1 MKMGIRVKV
10 DSISK
15 TFGVVQALK
24 SVSIE
29 IRDGEVVGLV
39 GENGAGKSTLLK
51 VLSGTNVADE
61 GHFVLNGSK
70 QSFGSVADATAAG
83 ISMVYQEQS
92 LLPNITVAENIMLGI
107 EGEAIKFGTYSPSKV
122 RKVATEYLKRV
133 NLDIDPRTRTEDLSF
148 GTRQMI
154 EVAKALAV
162 AEFSGHPP
170 VVLLDEPTSVLE
182 RQEIQTLFQVIR
194 SIKKETS
201 VVFISHRLEE
211 VLEIS
216 DRVYVMRDGEVVSEV
231 KPGDVSV
238 DELFSLMVG
247 RDLTQSYFREELT
260 NTPSTESRL
269 EVINLS
275 GDGFTDISFN
285 IKKGEIVSFLG
296 LQDSGREN
304 LGRAIFGALPH
315 TQGLLKLDSATYK
328 AKNTTHAVR
337 SGIGYIPSE
346 RKTDG
351 VILSMSVGENMTL
364 SHPEQIS
371 TLKLFNKKK
380 SREVTSRW
388 IDRLGIK
395 TPSSETPI
403 RSLSGGNQQ
412 KVVLAKWLMD
422 ENLRVLIL
430 DTPTRGLD
438 VGAKTEIYAIL
449 RDLANRGISILFLAD
464 ALEEGIFMSH
474 RLFTMK
480 DGKIS
485 GEFSSAPGSRPERTE
500 VVERML

>member
-1 MKMGIRVKV
+1 MSTRVIVENISVAFGI
-10 DSISK
+10 
-15 TFGVVQALK
+15 VQALK
-24 SVSIE
+24 NVSIK
-29 IRDGEVVGLV
+29 INDGEVVGLV

-51 VLSGTNVADE
+51 VLSGTNQPDD
-61 GHFVLNGSK
+61 GHFILNGKKEFFS
-70 QSFGSVADATAAG
+70 SVADATKSG

-92 LLPNITVAENIMLGI
+92 LLPNITVGENILLGV
-107 EGEAIKFGTYSPSKV
+107 EGSAIKFGTYSPRRIQ
-122 RKVATEYLKRV
+122 RKALEYLKRV
-133 NLDIDPRTRTEDLSF
+133 NLDIDPRTRTEELSF

-162 AEFSGHPP
+162 AEFSGKPP
-170 VVLLDEPTSVLE
+170 IVLLDEPTSVLE
-182 RQEIQTLFQVIR
+182 RNEIKILFDVVK

-216 DRVYVMRDGEVVSEV
+216 DRVYVMRDGEIVSEV
-231 KPGDVSV
+231 NPQEVTV

-260 NTPSTESRL
+260 NVPGNKNRL
-269 EVINLS
+269 EVRNLNGAGFHDINFS
-275 GDGFTDISFN
+275 VKS
-285 IKKGEIVSFLG
+285 GEIVSFLG

-304 LGRAIFGALPH
+304 LARVIFGALPR
-315 TQGLLKLDSATYK
+315 TSGEILLDGGRFK
-328 AKNTTHAVR
+328 AKSTTLAVR
-337 SGIGYIPSE
+337 NGIGYIPSE

-351 VILSMSVGENMTL
+351 VVLAMSVAENLTM
-364 SHPEQIS
+364 SHPQKIT
-371 TLKLFNKKK
+371 TLKIFN
-380 SREVTSRW
+380 SRKLNMVVSYW
-388 IDRLGIK
+388 IDKLGIK
-395 TPSSETPI
+395 TPSGNTPI

-422 ENLRVLIL
+422 ENLRLLIL

-449 RDLANRGISILFLAD
+449 RDLAANGIAILFLAD

-474 RLFTMK
+474 RVFTMK
-480 DGKIS
+480 DGTIS
-485 GEFSSAPGSRPERTE
+485 GEFLSSPGARPERTD

>member
-1 MKMGIRVKV
+1 MAVRVKV
-10 DSISK
+10 ENVSLA
-15 TFGVVQALK
+15 FGVVQALNE
-24 SVSIE
+24 VSIE
-29 IRDGEVVGLV
+29 INDGEVVGLV

-51 VLSGTNVADE
+51 VLSGGNQPNS
-61 GHFVLNGSK
+61 GHFVLNGKK
-70 QSFGSVADATAAG
+70 QSFASVADATRAG

-92 LLPNITVAENIMLGI
+92 LLPNITVAENIMLGV
-107 EGEAIKFGTYSPSKV
+107 EGSAIKFGTYSPKKI
-122 RKVATEYLKRV
+122 RKVAAKYLERV
-133 NLDIDPRTRTEDLSF
+133 NLTIDPRTRTEDLSF

-182 RQEIQTLFQVIR
+182 RNEIKILFDVVR

-201 VVFISHRLEE
+201 VVFVSHRLEE

-216 DRVYVMRDGEVVSEV
+216 DRVYVMRDGEVVKEV
-231 KPGDVSV
+231 KPSEVSV
-238 DELFSLMVG
+238 DELFALMVG

-260 NTPSTESRL
+260 NIPSLQPRL
-269 EVINLS
+269 EVENLT
-275 GDGFTDISFN
+275 GDGFREISFSV
-285 IKKGEIVSFLG
+285 KQGEIVSFLG

-315 TQGLLKLDSATYK
+315 NSGEIFLDGKKYK
-328 AKNTTHAVR
+328 AKNTTHAVH
-337 SGIGYIPSE
+337 SGVGYIPSE
-346 RKTDG
+346 RKIDG
-351 VILSMSVGENMTL
+351 VVLAMSVGENMTM
-364 SHPEQIS
+364 SHPEKVTSLHI
-371 TLKLFNKKK
+371 FNKRKY
-380 SREVTSRW
+380 SGVVESW
-388 IDRLGIK
+388 ISKLGIK
-395 TPSSETPI
+395 TPSGDTPI

-422 ENLRVLIL
+422 EKLKVLIL

-449 RDLANRGISILFLAD
+449 RDLAAKGISILFLAD

-474 RLFTMK
+474 RVFTMK

-485 GEFSSAPGSRPERTE
+485 GEFNSDPGARPERTD

>member
-1 MKMGIRVKV
+1 MAVRVKV
-10 DSISK
+10 ENVSLA
-15 TFGVVQALK
+15 FGVVQALND
-24 SVSIE
+24 VSIE
-29 IRDGEVVGLV
+29 INDGEVVGLV

-51 VLSGTNVADE
+51 VLSGSNQPNS
-61 GHFVLNGSK
+61 GHFVLNGKK
-70 QSFGSVADATAAG
+70 QSFASVADATKAG

-92 LLPNITVAENIMLGI
+92 LLPNITVAENIMLGV
-107 EGEAIKFGTYSPSKV
+107 EGAAIKFGTYSPKKI
-122 RKVATEYLKRV
+122 RKAAHKYLERV
-133 NLDIDPRTRTEDLSF
+133 NLAIDPRTRTEDLSF

-170 VVLLDEPTSVLE
+170 VILLDEPTSVLE
-182 RQEIQTLFQVIR
+182 RNEIKVLFDVVR

-216 DRVYVMRDGEVVSEV
+216 DRVYVMRDGDVVSHV
-231 KPGDVSV
+231 KPPEVSV
-238 DELFSLMVG
+238 DELFALMVG

-260 NTPSTESRL
+260 NTPSTQPRL
-269 EVINLS
+269 EVKNLS
-275 GDGFTDISFN
+275 GDGFKDISFSIN
-285 IKKGEIVSFLG
+285 QGEIVSFLG

-315 TQGLLKLDSATYK
+315 KGGEIHLDGQIYK
-328 AKNTTHAVR
+328 AKNTTYAVH

-346 RKTDG
+346 RKIDG
-351 VILSMSVGENMTL
+351 VVLAMSVGENMTL
-364 SHPEQIS
+364 SHPEKIT
-371 TLKLFNKKK
+371 TLHIFNKRKYV
-380 SREVTSRW
+380 EVVENW
-388 IDRLGIK
+388 ISKLGIK
-395 TPSSETPI
+395 TPSGATPI

-422 ENLRVLIL
+422 ERLKVLIL

-438 VGAKTEIYAIL
+438 VGAKTEIYALL
-449 RDLANRGISILFLAD
+449 RNLAAKGISILFLAD

-474 RLFTMK
+474 RVFTMK

-485 GEFSSAPGSRPERTE
+485 GEFKSDPGARPERTD

>member
-1 MKMGIRVKV
+1 MGIRVKV
-10 DSISK
+10 EDVSMS
-15 TFGVVQALK
+15 FGVVHALK
-24 SVSIE
+24 GVSIE
-29 IRDGEVVGLV
+29 INDGEVVGLV

-51 VLSGTNVADE
+51 VLSGTNLPDS
-61 GHFVLNGSK
+61 GHFILNGK
-70 QSFGSVADATAAG
+70 KEKFASVADATRAG

-92 LLPNITVAENIMLGI
+92 LLPNISVAENILLGI
-107 EGEAIKFGTYSPSKV
+107 EGEAIKFGTYSPRKV
-122 RKVATEYLKRV
+122 RKVAAEYLKRV

-162 AEFSGHPP
+162 AEFSGKPP

-182 RQEIQTLFQVIR
+182 RKEIKVLFDVVR
-194 SIKKETS
+194 SIKKRTS

-216 DRVYVMRDGEVVSEV
+216 DRVYVMRDGEVISEV
-231 KPGDVSV
+231 KPNEVSV
-238 DELFSLMVG
+238 DELFALMVG

-260 NTPSTESRL
+260 NVPESSNRL
-269 EVINLS
+269 EVKNLS
-275 GDGFTDISFN
+275 GDGFKDVTFN
-285 IKKGEIVSFLG
+285 VKKGEIVSFLG

-304 LGRAIFGALPH
+304 VARVIFGALPDKS
-315 TQGLLKLDSATYK
+315 GEVFLDGERYRV
-328 AKNTTHAVR
+328 KNTTHAVKC
-337 SGIGYIPSE
+337 GIGYIPSE

-351 VILSMSVGENMTL
+351 VVLAMSVAENLTM
-364 SHPEQIS
+364 SHPDKVT
-371 TLKLFNKKK
+371 TLRLFNKGKMNRVV
-380 SREVTSRW
+380 SSW

-395 TPSSETPI
+395 TPGGGTPI

-422 ENLRVLIL
+422 ENLRLLIL

-449 RDLANRGISILFLAD
+449 RDLAAKGISILFLAD

-474 RLFTMK
+474 RVFTMK

-485 GEFSSAPGSRPERTE
+485 AEFLSSPGARPERTD

>member
-1 MKMGIRVKV
+1 MGTRVKV
-10 DSISK
+10 ENVSMA
-15 TFGVVQALK
+15 FGVVQALK
-24 SVSIE
+24 DVSIE
-29 IRDGEVVGLV
+29 INDGEVVGLV

-51 VLSGTNVADE
+51 VLSGTNQPDS
-61 GHFVLNGSK
+61 GHFILNGKK
-70 QSFGSVADATAAG
+70 QSFASVADATKAG

-92 LLPNITVAENIMLGI
+92 LLPNITVGENILLGV
-107 EGEAIKFGTYSPSKV
+107 EGAAIRWGTYSP
-122 RKVATEYLKRV
+122 RKIQRKALEYLKRV
-133 NLDIDPRTRTEDLSF
+133 NLSIDPRTRTEDLTF

-162 AEFSGHPP
+162 AEYSGNPP

-182 RQEIQTLFQVIR
+182 RNEIKVLFDVVK
-194 SIKKETS
+194 SIKKDTS

-231 KPGDVSV
+231 KPSDVSV
-238 DELFSLMVG
+238 DELFALMVG

-260 NTPSTESRL
+260 NTPEPSLRL
-269 EVINLS
+269 EIKKLS
-275 GDGFTDISFN
+275 GSGFRN
-285 IKKGEIVSFLG
+285 INFSVKRGEIVSFLG

-304 LGRAIFGALPH
+304 LARVIFGALPYKS
-315 TQGLLKLDSATYK
+315 GEILLDGERFN
-328 AKNTTHAVR
+328 AKNTTSAVKN
-337 SGIGYIPSE
+337 GIGYIPSE
-346 RKTDG
+346 RKIDG
-351 VILSMSVGENMTL
+351 VVLAMSVSENLTM
-364 SHPEQIS
+364 SHPDKVT
-371 TLKLFNKKK
+371 TLKIFNNRKMKNVV
-380 SREVTSRW
+380 SFW
-388 IDRLGIK
+388 IEKLGIK
-395 TPSSETPI
+395 TPGGDTPI

-422 ENLRVLIL
+422 ENLKVLIL

-449 RDLANRGISILFLAD
+449 RDLAAKGISIIFLAD

-474 RLFTMK
+474 RVFTMK
-480 DGKIS
+480 DGAIS
-485 GEFSSAPGSRPERTE
+485 GEFPSAPGARPERTD

>member
-1 MKMGIRVKV
+1 MKSRIKV
-10 DSISK
+10 ENASLS
-15 TFGVVQALK
+15 FGVVQALND
-24 SVSIE
+24 VSIE
-29 IRDGEVVGLV
+29 INDCEVVGLV

-51 VLSGTNVADE
+51 VLSGTNKLDQ
-61 GHFVLNGSK
+61 GHFLVNDTR
-70 QSFGSVADATAAG
+70 QSFSSVADATQAG

-92 LLPNITVAENIMLGI
+92 LLPNITVAENVLLGI
-107 EGEAIKFGTYSPSKV
+107 EGSAVKFGTYSPKKV
-122 RKVATEYLKRV
+122 QETARRYLNRV

-162 AEFSGHPP
+162 AEYSGQPP
-170 VVLLDEPTSVLE
+170 VILLDEPTSVLE
-182 RQEIQTLFQVIR
+182 RNEIRTLFEVVR
-194 SIKKETS
+194 KVKEKTS

-231 KPGDVSV
+231 KPSEVSV
-238 DELFSLMVG
+238 DELFALMVG

-260 NTPSTESRL
+260 NIPSEVNRL
-269 EVINLS
+269 EVKNLC
-275 GDGFTDISFN
+275 GAGFTDINFAV
-285 IKKGEIVSFLG
+285 KKGEIVSFLG

-304 LGRAIFGALPH
+304 LGRVIFGALPKKS
-315 TQGLLKLDSATYK
+315 GEIRLDDEVYRAR
-328 AKNTTHAVR
+328 NTTHAVR

-351 VILSMSVGENMTL
+351 IVLAMTVGENMTM
-364 SHPEQIS
+364 SHPKKVTTFAI
-371 TLKLFNKKK
+371 FNTRKFKDIV
-380 SREVTSRW
+380 SYW
-388 IDRLGIK
+388 IERLGIK
-395 TPSSETPI
+395 TPSGHTPI

-422 ENLRVLIL
+422 ENLKVLIL

-449 RDLANRGISILFLAD
+449 RELAAKGISIIFLAD

-474 RLFTMK
+474 RVFTMK
-480 DGKIS
+480 DGTIS
-485 GEFSSAPGSRPERTE
+485 GEFKSDPGSRPERTD

>member
-1 MKMGIRVKV
+1 MGVRVKV
-10 DSISK
+10 ENISK

-24 SVSIE
+24 GVTIE
-29 IRDGEVVGLV
+29 IGDGEVVGLV

-51 VLSGTNVADE
+51 VLSGTNTADS
-61 GHFVLNGSK
+61 GNFILNGK
-70 QSFGSVADATAAG
+70 VQSFASVADATSAG

-92 LLPNITVAENIMLGI
+92 LLPNITIAENILLGI
-107 EGEAIKFGTYSPSKV
+107 EGEAIKFGTYSPRKV
-122 RKVATEYLKRV
+122 REVAAQYLKRV
-133 NLDIDPRTRTEDLSF
+133 KLDLDPKTRTEDLSF

-154 EVAKALAV
+154 EIAKALAV

-170 VVLLDEPTSVLE
+170 VILLDEPTSVLE
-182 RQEIQTLFQVIR
+182 RKEIQTLFEVIK
-194 SIKKETS
+194 SVKQETS

-231 KPGDVSV
+231 EPGGVSV
-238 DELFSLMVG
+238 DELFALMVG

-260 NTPSTESRL
+260 NIPSSDVRL
-269 EVINLS
+269 KVSNLS
-275 GDGFTDISFN
+275 GEGFNNVSFD

-304 LGRAIFGALPH
+304 LGRAIFGAIPH
-315 TQGLLKLDSATYK
+315 KSGELMLDEISYRAR
-328 AKNTTHAVR
+328 NTTQAVKQ
-337 SGIGYIPSE
+337 GIGYIPSE
-346 RKTDG
+346 RKTEG
-351 VILSMSVGENMTL
+351 VILSMSVGENMTM
-364 SHPEQIS
+364 SHPEQI
-371 TLKLFNKKK
+371 TNFRVF
-380 SREVTSRW
+380 SRRKMKEVSSHW
-388 IDRLGIK
+388 IAKLGIK
-395 TPSSETPI
+395 TPGAVTPI

-422 ENLRVLIL
+422 ENLRLLIL

-449 RDLANRGISILFLAD
+449 RDLANKGISILFLAD
-464 ALEEGIFMSH
+464 ALEEGIFMAH
-474 RLFTMK
+474 RVFTMK
-480 DGKIS
+480 DGEIS
-485 GEFSSAPGSRPERTE
+485 GEFPSAPSNRPERTD

>member
-1 MKMGIRVKV
+1 MGVRVKV

-29 IRDGEVVGLV
+29 IGDGEVVGLV

-51 VLSGTNVADE
+51 VLSGTNTADE
-61 GHFVLNGSK
+61 GHFILNGEK
-70 QSFGSVADATAAG
+70 KAFASVADATSAG

-107 EGEAIKFGTYSPSKV
+107 EGEAIKFGTYSPAKV
-122 RKVATEYLKRV
+122 RNVATKYLERV
-133 NLDIDPRTRTEDLSF
+133 NLKIDPKTRTEDLSF

-182 RQEIQTLFQVIR
+182 RKEIQTLFEVIKN
-194 SIKKETS
+194 IKKDTS

-231 KPGDVSV
+231 LPNQVSV
-238 DELFSLMVG
+238 DELFALMVG

-260 NTPSTESRL
+260 NTPSIDSRL
-269 EVINLS
+269 TVKNLT
-275 GDGFTDISFN
+275 GDGFRDVSFE

-304 LGRAIFGALPH
+304 LGRAIFGAIPHKSGQILIDSLPF
-315 TQGLLKLDSATYK
+315 S
-328 AKNTTHAVR
+328 AKNTTRAVR
-337 SGIGYIPSE
+337 RGIGYIPSE

-351 VILSMSVGENMTL
+351 VILSMSVGENLTM

-371 TLKLFNKKK
+371 TFKLFNKKK
-380 SREVTSRW
+380 ITKVTDFW
-388 IDRLGIK
+388 IKRLGIK
-395 TPSSETPI
+395 TPSGETPI

-422 ENLRVLIL
+422 ENLKLLIL

-438 VGAKTEIYAIL
+438 VGAKTEIYALL
-449 RDLANRGISILFLAD
+449 RDLADKGISILFLAD

-474 RLFTMK
+474 RVFTMK
-480 DGKIS
+480 DGVIS
-485 GEFSSAPGSRPERTE
+485 GEFSSKPGARPERTD

>member
-1 MKMGIRVKV
+1 MGTRVKV
-10 DSISK
+10 EKVSM

-24 SVSIE
+24 DVSIE
-29 IRDGEVVGLV
+29 INDGEVVGLV

-51 VLSGTNVADE
+51 VLSGTNQPDV
-61 GHFVLNGSK
+61 GHFILNGKK
-70 QSFGSVADATAAG
+70 QSFASVADATKAG

-92 LLPNITVAENIMLGI
+92 LLPNITVGENILLGV
-107 EGEAIKFGTYSPSKV
+107 EGSAIKWGTYSP
-122 RKVATEYLKRV
+122 RKIQRKALEYLKRV

-162 AEFSGHPP
+162 AEYSGNPP

-182 RQEIQTLFQVIR
+182 RNEIKVLFDVVK

-231 KPGDVSV
+231 KPQDVSV
-238 DELFSLMVG
+238 DELFALMVG

-260 NTPSTESRL
+260 NTPHSAVRL
-269 EVINLS
+269 EVRNLS
-275 GDGFTDISFN
+275 ASGFKGINFSV
-285 IKKGEIVSFLG
+285 KRGEIVSFLG

-304 LGRAIFGALPH
+304 LARVIFGALPH
-315 TQGLLKLDSATYK
+315 KSGEILIDGERFSAK
-328 AKNTTHAVR
+328 STTSAVKH
-337 SGIGYIPSE
+337 GIGYIPSE
-346 RKTDG
+346 RKVDG
-351 VILSMSVGENMTL
+351 VVLAMSVSENLTMA
-364 SHPEQIS
+364 HPGKVAS
-371 TLKLFNKKK
+371 LKIFNRRKMK
-380 SREVTSRW
+380 SVVSFW
-388 IDRLGIK
+388 IEKLGIK
-395 TPSSETPI
+395 TPSGDTPI

-449 RDLANRGISILFLAD
+449 RDLAAKGISIIFLAD

-474 RLFTMK
+474 RVFTMK
-480 DGKIS
+480 DGVIS
-485 GEFSSAPGSRPERTE
+485 GEFSSAPGARPERTD